1 MSGSLALIRK
11 GPTLSPLLRQCK
23 PTLLEKFLELCAASL
38 LLLRR
43 RVQPDLADT
52 RSSNK
57 TAPIA
62 NLQIS
67 Q

>member
-1 MSGSLALIRK
+1 MMR
-11 GPTLSPLLRQCK
+11 
-23 PTLLEKFLELCAASL
+23 AASL

-43 RVQPDLADT
+43 RVQQDLADT
-52 RSSNK
+52 WSSIK